1 MLMRT
6 VKMAHEAE
14 SLHGIGLARPPL
26 IKNAEALWKAWIIG
40 RICSGSCC
48 DSECALLI
56 LSCGLYFVYTC
67 NTYLY
72 VLEYIQVYRVRKR
85 QRGVGV
91 VRHVEKASRRE
102 FKVGDG

>member
-40 RICSGSCC
+40 RIYAVEAVVIRNVPCSSCPAASTLC
-48 DSECALLI
+48 K
-56 LSCGLYFVYTC
+56 VYMQ
-67 NTYLY
+67 YLP
-72 VLEYIQVYRVRKR
+72 VCT
-85 QRGVGV
+85 
-91 VRHVEKASRRE
+91 
-102 FKVGDG
+102 